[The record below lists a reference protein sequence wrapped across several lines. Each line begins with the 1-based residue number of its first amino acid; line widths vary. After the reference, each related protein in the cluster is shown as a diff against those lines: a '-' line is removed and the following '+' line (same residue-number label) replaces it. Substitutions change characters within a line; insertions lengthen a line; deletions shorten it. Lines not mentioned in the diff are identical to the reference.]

1 MNRESMANPLEQ
13 QNVPY
18 STNAL
23 HLNRVLHNLNHFTG
37 THTQKKR
44 IRAAE
49 ANPQKNLIAAD
60 QAQFK
65 L

>member
-1 MNRESMANPLEQ
+1 MANPLEQ

-23 HLNRVLHNLNHFTG
+23 HLNRVLHKLNHFTG
-37 THTQKKR
+37 THIKKS

-49 ANPQKNLIAAD
+49 AKPLKNVIAAD